1 MKALLLTLMF
11 LISMTAFCQQKSSRE
26 VGVTVLKDS
35 SNILKDCSIVVS
47 KENLMLSQSVI
58 VDHHALAKKYKST
71 SGYYAIAAVAFG
83 VAGYGCYKS
92 LSDKLSETVAAI
104 GTVCF
109 GVAIGCTIAA
119 VVYHHKAGKELKLSV
134 KGATACLVYTF

>member
-58 VDHHALAKKYKST
+58 VDHH
-71 SGYYAIAAVAFG
+71 GG
-83 VAGYGCYKS
+83 GG
-92 LSDKLSETVAAI
+92 ETVECI
-104 GTVCF
+104 RRLWCEL
-109 GVAIGCTIAA
+109 ITIIRRFIA
-119 VVYHHKAGKELKLSV
+119 LKTWLNGR
-134 KGATACLVYTF
+134 KLVNLREEKQERL